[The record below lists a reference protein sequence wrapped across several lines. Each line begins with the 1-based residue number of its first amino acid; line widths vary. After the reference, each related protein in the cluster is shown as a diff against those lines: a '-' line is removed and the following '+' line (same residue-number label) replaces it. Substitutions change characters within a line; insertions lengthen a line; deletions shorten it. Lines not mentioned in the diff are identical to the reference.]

1 MPSMN
6 STATKTEFES
16 SFTLSEQETK
26 TTRMTSSL
34 ERSFESNGSRP
45 SSTGSPTFS
54 ERLKSA
60 RRLVLPQHPGRAR
73 LAKST
78 SDTEKMASNKEDENS
93 SNPKIAQ
100 EPADFRTLFRE
111 QFILAEY
118 KAVYRN
124 PQSGVYVIPSLKSL
138 QEVIGAMGRH
148 TVVRDRTSSISTT
161 NMTRKSFP
169 DSRPLV
175 KFTSNVF
182 HPQIHENG
190 VFNLEV
196 AFPNWHRGKHC
207 IWQILKYMKSC
218 FYSTDTW
225 GGVNQDAVNVVHSSL
240 EEFKEKARNC
250 ALESQKIFDEETE
263 SSGKFDMSYV

>member
-26 TTRMTSSL
+26 TTRMTSSP

-138 QEVIGAMGRH
+138 QVWHGIIFLRAGPY
-148 TVVRDRTSSISTT
+148 RDGIFRFFIFLQDD
-161 NMTRKSFP
+161 FP